1 MTSSQ
6 LYAQSNLSDIAG
18 TSGLDGI
25 WTGND
30 WTSSEY
36 GIQVSNGVP
45 EGTSDEMKRRIES
58 TATF

>member
-1 MTSSQ
+1 MSSQ
-6 LYAQSNLSDIAG
+6 LYAQSFFSDIAG

-25 WTGND
+25 WTGHD

-36 GIQVSNGVP
+36 GIKVVNGVP
-45 EGTSDEMKRRIES
+45 GGANDEMKRRIES